1 MGRRHTIGPR
11 NLAAIC
17 QMPEADR
24 TALLAEGMPVILAS
38 AESAWEGAKALIDRP
53 REAEVLEGL
62 AAEEAAKILI
72 LVDLYR
78 CPAARRA
85 EIVGKVARRFYDHLT
100 RLIYAN
106 AVRWRPVTKA
116 ELRSYVDGERRSHV
130 VDGPIG
136 EWIMAS
142 GPVVERERRLYADV
156 ERFDDGGLVWSEP
169 RGLPVIGAHRPPPV
183 LSLVLAMRNLGF
195 LTAEG
200 LKAIAGVW
208 SARDLTDDLDHWE
221 ARDLKQKTLEVAEAA
236 GAISATPS
244 DDDMR
249 TLFALWAFSM
259 WDFDFHPIEVPLE
272 DLEEERDRNLANEM
286 GGW

>member
-17 QMPEADR
+17 QISEADR

-38 AESAWEGAKALIDRP
+38 AESAWEGARALVDRP

-85 EIVGKVARRFYDHLT
+85 EVVGKVARRFYDHLA

-130 VDGPIG
+130 VDGPFG

-142 GPVVERERRLYADV
+142 GPVVERERRLYGDV
-156 ERFDDGGLVWSEP
+156 ERFDDGALVWSEP
-169 RGLPVIGAHRPPPV
+169 RGLPVIGAHRPPPAV
-183 LSLVLAMRNLGF
+183 SLVLAMRNLGL

-200 LKAIAGVW
+200 LKAIARVW
-208 SARDLTDDLDHWE
+208 GTRDLTDDLDHRE
-221 ARDLKQKTLEVAEAA
+221 ARDLKRKTLEDAEAT
-236 GAISATPS
+236 GVIPATAS
-244 DDDMR
+244 DDDVR
-249 TLFALWAFSM
+249 TLYELWAFPM
-259 WDFDFHPIEVPLE
+259 WDFDFHAIEVPLE
-272 DLEEERDRNLANEM
+272 ELEEERDRNLANEM